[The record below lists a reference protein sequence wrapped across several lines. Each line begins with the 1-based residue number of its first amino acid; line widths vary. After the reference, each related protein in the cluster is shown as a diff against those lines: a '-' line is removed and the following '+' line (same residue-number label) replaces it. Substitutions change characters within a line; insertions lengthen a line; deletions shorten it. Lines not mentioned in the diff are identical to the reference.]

1 MQSIKYLQLLT
12 EINMNK
18 EERIKRIKEITD
30 KKTEWK
36 QQIPW
41 KGSLEPMPVYD
52 IPLDLLVYNKYNGR
66 ILSRTKSLE
75 NQKQKIDVES
85 DSGKKIIEQ
94 LLWFSKEERNKKTQI
109 SIANFGQQKV
119 GIITKD
125 GIIIDGNRR
134 AMLLNDIQNDG
145 ALSKRKLPKKYN
157 YFKAVVLPI
166 TLEENPIEI
175 EELETKFQMGEDEKL
190 GYNATEKYLKAKEI
204 YLRLTTSSQIKLSD
218 LNDEAIKKIADW
230 MGESNSEVR
239 KYMSTMVLMDEY
251 LNYLE
256 YDGIYTQLDS
266 REDQFLS
273 LTKWLN
279 TFYNTESKKGF
290 DGYDDTDVDDLK
302 IIAFDY
308 LRIRNS
314 YDGKKFRNL
323 AEGNKDK
330 HFFGDKDIW
339 KNFSSKHYEILDKIP
354 EEGEVDFNS
363 NNLEKHLN
371 ARDNEFFTASKF
383 GKNESEFIENLK
395 ENKTDVGH
403 NKASDA
409 PEKLVK
415 NASRA
420 FDAIKTGHS
429 SFAKPDVQKL
439 VEELGTKVISSLTAK
454 SPSKV
459 LNHILSLLESID
471 IDRIPV
477 SEVDDVKSISKK
489 ISSYCYHNFDKGL

>member
-204 YLRLTTSSQIKLSD
+204 YLRLTTSSHIKLSD